1 MEAKPEWVAPLLRG
15 VLGLV
20 AFALLA
26 LAGRRQFMR
35 RDDEPFDSGVD

>member
-1 MEAKPEWVAPLLRG
+1 MEGQPEWVVPLLRG

-20 AFALLA
+20 AFALLV